1 MTNFNPLQVI
11 NALKTGQNPQQI
23 ILQITKERLGS
34 TPFGQNIVNLAEQNK
49 SAEIESIVR
58 NICNQR
64 GIDFDKEFNSFKK
77 QMGIS

>member
-23 ILQITKERLGS
+23 VLQITKERLGS